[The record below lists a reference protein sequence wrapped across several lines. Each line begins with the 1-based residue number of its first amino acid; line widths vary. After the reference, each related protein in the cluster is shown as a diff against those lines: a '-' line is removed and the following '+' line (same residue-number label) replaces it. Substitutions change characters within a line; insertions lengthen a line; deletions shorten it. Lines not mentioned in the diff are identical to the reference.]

1 MNKFYDFLKT
11 KLSIECI
18 TELLAMTS
26 VKILKK
32 GELIFSE
39 AEKCKNI
46 FFIVQGNVN
55 LYKDSFDGK
64 RKVIYLLKN
73 NSIFNENILLDR
85 FERTCTGSI
94 AFTDIKLLSIPAKKM
109 KELMFKYPELSFF
122 IIESLSLKNRRL
134 CRQLKNTTTI
144 NMDKRVASK
153 LIKLSKDYGIDKSPY
168 IGFSFKVTNTYLA
181 EMLGTNRETI
191 YRSLKKLSSL
201 GHLKYEDGYLFILED
216 QLTNFF
222 YSK

>member
-1 MNKFYDFLKT
+1 MKLFYEFLKK

-18 TELLAMTS
+18 EELLS
-26 VKILKK
+26 LSQKKILKK

-39 AEKCKNI
+39 SDRCKDI
-46 FFIVQGNVN
+46 YFIINGTVN

-64 RKVIYLLKN
+64 RKVIYLLQKN
-73 NSIFNENILLDR
+73 TMFNENILLDK
-85 FERTCTGSI
+85 FDRTCTGSI
-94 AFTDIKLLSIPAKKM
+94 AFSLCEILVIDSLKM
-109 KELMFKYPELSFF
+109 KELIYKYPELSFF
-122 IIESLSLKNRRL
+122 VIESLALKNRRL

-153 LIKLSKDYGIDKSPY
+153 LIKLAKDYGVKKDISTA
-168 IGFSFKVTNTYLA
+168 FTFKITNTYLA

-191 YRSLKKLSSL
+191 YRSLKKLN
-201 GHLKYEDGYLFILED
+201 KFGYVYFENGFLFIFED
-216 QLTNFF
+216 KLKDFF